1 MNSKLNI
8 LFIIAF
14 LPLFNIVA
22 QSKLKGNKIVITQN
36 REAANFTAIE
46 VMNDIDVYLFQGTSP
61 YINVE
66 ADENLQEAIQ
76 TKIEGNTL
84 KIFLSNDIK
93 SSKKLNVLV
102 TVTDSLNL
110 ITARANSNIYA
121 DNRLILRA
129 LTVNAYDNSDFEL
142 KLDADNFTVNG
153 YKNTDLKLDVFSVNA
168 TANISESCELKL
180 EGEIENLT
188 SDIKNSSVL
197 TVKGKGKKSL
207 ITAQNNS
214 TFKGD
219 NFKVDETIVIANSRT
234 DIYVNTNN
242 KLSITATDSA
252 EITSYGKPEIELVKF
267 EVRAKLHKK

>member
-219 NFKVDETIVIANSRT
+219 NFKVDETIVTANSRT
-234 DIYVNTNN
+234 DIYVNTKD